1 MILNR
6 KVVSEVYWVASS
18 VNKFKAFPNKLTKP
32 FDKTNG
38 FFVLY
43 YFNYN
48 AMMPKVLIRIFFCSI
63 LVLFIIQCSGSKKVL
78 DISKEEK
85 EVFNQNTRDTVIIE
99 NDSLEY
105 EIIIMEIGFNTWLQS
120 IAKPRGYYTQN
131 YMENRNRIYVMNWNQ
146 RVLEPSRFDPNLYE
160 LQINYDSNI
169 DYGYEVNYK
178 LYNYFIY
185 FQRKY
190 NQRLGPF
197 APRIN

>member
-1 MILNR
+1 M
-6 KVVSEVYWVASS
+6 V
-18 VNKFKAFPNKLTKP
+18 
-32 FDKTNG
+32 
-38 FFVLY
+38 FFVFY
-43 YFNYN
+43 YFKYIS
-48 AMMPKVLIRIFFCSI
+48 MKLKVLIRIFFLLLLTI
-63 LVLFIIQCSGSKKVL
+63 LIMQCSGSKAVV

-85 EVFNQNTRDTVIIE
+85 EVFNQNTRDTVTIK

-120 IAKPRGYYTQN
+120 IAKPKGYYTLSF
-131 YMENRNRIYVMNWNQ
+131 MENRNRIYVINWNQ
-146 RVLEPSRFDPNLYE
+146 RVLEPLRFDPNLYE
-160 LQINYDSNI
+160 LQINYDPNV
-169 DYGYEVNYK
+169 DYGYDVNYE